1 MIMKNTETM
10 TVIDTANRNL
20 YYIGDP
26 CYVLSDTDWD
36 SYCAQYDWK
45 DCNTYNDEDGYD
57 SEIWIAPELGEW
69 EVYLADDGTEPW
81 RPVHTFS
88 TAYGD
93 GCYQDQ
99 DGRSYSVDSGGIG
112 CIRVDH
118 ANYDKLQEAVSKG
131 LGHIHEFEER
141 PGCGYDSGLIWF
153 EGVEIATA

>member
-1 MIMKNTETM
+1 MNNTETV
-10 TVIDTANRNL
+10 TATPLDTTSRTL
-20 YYIGDP
+20 YYIGDL
-26 CYVLSDTDWD
+26 CYVLTSDDWN

-81 RPVHTFS
+81 RPVNTFS
-88 TAYGD
+88 TAFGD

-131 LGHIHEFEER
+131 LGHIHEFADR
-141 PGCGYDSGLIWF
+141 PSCGYEDGLIWF
-153 EGVEIATA
+153 DGIEIATA